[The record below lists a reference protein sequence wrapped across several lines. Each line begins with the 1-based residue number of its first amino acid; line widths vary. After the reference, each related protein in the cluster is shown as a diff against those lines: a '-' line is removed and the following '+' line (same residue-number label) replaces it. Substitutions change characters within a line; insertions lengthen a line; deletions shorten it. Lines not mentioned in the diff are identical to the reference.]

1 MAAVAYWLLQHLII
15 NSEGAD
21 SIVKRAV
28 GSDWKGTFSPL
39 AYLAAIVLAPWS
51 SWLPQALFIG
61 AALAWLIPDRRI
73 EHQLRARQLTR

>member
-28 GSDWKGTFSPL
+28 GRVAPRALLAAPVLVPGDADLSPPADPSPL
-39 AYLAAIVLAPWS
+39 LCCTQS
-51 SWLPQALFIG
+51 EG
-61 AALAWLIPDRRI
+61 NER
-73 EHQLRARQLTR
+73 HH